1 MKWWQKQALKL
12 PVELY
17 VNGKLHCTEREDIL
31 KIDFIKSQFESAG
44 YKVELKE
51 ANMCVTDSVVDGEN
65 DEQ

>member
-17 VNGKLHCTEREDIL
+17 VNGKLHCTEQEDIL

-51 ANMCVTDSVVDGEN
+51 ARVV
-65 DEQ
+65 